1 MSQNSNKSKK
11 PKKSNKKS
19 SNSNNSS
26 KVPEPP
32 QEIINM
38 FNAKLRKNVPW
49 YAHMG
54 PARNTKSLKNLGLV
68 LKNNSGKEYS
78 SLHNPIELRIQM
90 LEHHAFVKTLDIFKE
105 LKKTYQIKIPKDLN
119 DNGLIQFINNAIETY
134 AHPKVK
140 NAILKYMDEIDYNI
154 RELRQLQAQYGG
166 SFNNINK
173 SKKKKNKKKKQSK
186 KLRQIKFYVFI

>member
-11 PKKSNKKS
+11 SNKKK
-19 SNSNNSS
+19 SNNSS

-54 PARNTKSLKNLGLV
+54 PARNIKSLKNLGLV

-140 NAILKYMDEIDYNI
+140 KAILKYMDEIDYKI

-166 SFNNINK
+166 SFNIKK

-186 KLRQIKFYVFI
+186 KLR